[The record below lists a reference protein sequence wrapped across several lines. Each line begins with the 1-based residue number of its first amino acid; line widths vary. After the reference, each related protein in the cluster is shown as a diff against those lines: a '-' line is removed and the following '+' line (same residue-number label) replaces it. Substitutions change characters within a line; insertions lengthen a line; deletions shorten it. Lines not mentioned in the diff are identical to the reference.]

1 MSDSLLIR
9 NATIAS
15 SAGTSAGDVLIRDGR
30 IAAVGPALDAEAATT
45 IDADGLTLLPG
56 VLDPQVH
63 FRDPGLEWKED
74 LEPGSRACAAGG
86 VTGFFDMPNTVP
98 NTVDREIMA
107 AKKELAARKCLV
119 NYNFFIGAT
128 PDNLEEVNAVEN
140 VPGIKIFMAA
150 STGSLLVSDHDAI
163 ENIFAHGDRLIAIHS
178 EDEATLQANR
188 ATYAGSTDVQDHMRI
203 RSPEAALR
211 STQFIVS
218 LSRKYNR
225 RLHILHLTTKDEVD
239 FLRSEKVPG
248 LISTELCPQHFL
260 LRAPDDYER
269 LGTYVQMNPP
279 VRDAV
284 HADALWEGLQDGT
297 IDCMATDHAPH
308 THAEKQQPF
317 GQAPAGMPGV
327 ETLLPLMLDQ
337 VNRGRCSIEQVV
349 RWLCESPCEL
359 YKVPNK
365 GRVAVGYDAD
375 LVLIDMHASRTIRNG
390 SLQTKSNWSPYD
402 GWTTQGWP
410 ITTIVGGHVVFDNG
424 DFPSDAVGRE
434 ILIDDIR

>member
-9 NATIAS
+9 NATIVS
-15 SAGTSAGDVLIRDGR
+15 SAGAQAGDVLVRNGR
-30 IAAVGPALDAEAATT
+30 VAATGTVLDAEVERV
-45 IDADGLTLLPG
+45 IDADGLHLLPG
-56 VLDPQVH
+56 ALDPQVH

-74 LEPGSRACAAGG
+74 LESGTRACAAGG

-98 NTVDREIMA
+98 NTIDRATMA
-107 AKKELAARKCLV
+107 AKKELAARKCMV

-128 PDNLEEVNAVEN
+128 PDNLEEINAVEN

-150 STGSLLVSDHDAI
+150 STGSLLVSEHAAV
-163 ENIFAHGDRLIAIHS
+163 ENIFANGDRLIAIHS
-178 EDEATLQANR
+178 EDEATIQANR
-188 ATYAGSTDVQDHMRI
+188 ETYADSTDVMDHMRI
-203 RSPEAALR
+203 RSPEAAIT
-211 STQFIVS
+211 STRFIVA

-248 LISTELCPQHFL
+248 LISSELCPQHFL

-269 LGTYVQMNPP
+269 LGTYLQMNPP
-279 VRDAV
+279 VRDAT
-284 HADALWEGLQDGT
+284 HADALWQGLQDGV

-308 THAEKQQPF
+308 THEEKQQPF

-337 VNRGRCSIEQVV
+337 VNRGRCTIEQVV
-349 RWLCESPCEL
+349 HWLCESPCEL
-359 YKVPNK
+359 YNVRKK
-365 GRVAVGYDAD
+365 GRIEVGYDAD
-375 LVLIDMHASRTIRNG
+375 LVLVDMGASRTIRNG
-390 SLQTKSNWSPYD
+390 SLYAKSNWSPYD

-410 ITTIVGGHVVFDNG
+410 VMTFVGGRVVYDRG
-424 DFPSDAVGRE
+424 DFPSDPVGRE
-434 ILIDDIR
+434 ITIDDSS